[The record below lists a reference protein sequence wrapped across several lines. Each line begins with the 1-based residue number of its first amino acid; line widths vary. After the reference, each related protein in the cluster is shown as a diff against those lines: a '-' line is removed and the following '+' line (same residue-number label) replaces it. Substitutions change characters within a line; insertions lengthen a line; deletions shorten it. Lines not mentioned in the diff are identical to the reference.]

1 MERRGA
7 TAADAAA
14 AEPQPTTHVITVE
27 IPFQPLK
34 FDDVAMPSEEASAKA
49 SSQDSAS
56 AKGEDTAA
64 AAAEESQGKGARDAE
79 PHAEKQAHEE
89 APQDAAERDGEEGS
103 GASAGSSDALPAIPQ
118 GLKPTSDGEVPL
130 TKDGR
135 PVVPMRFGPVAP
147 TQGWRLV
154 DINGVQPVTAS
165 DHAFV
170 SRMLARRQALMG
182 EEEEEGEGKGGEQG

>member
-1 MERRGA
+1 MVRNAGKMLNVMMTRGVPPALGDVIQGSVIFARVRVRLDCMERRGA

-34 FDDVAMPSEEASAKA
+34 FDDVAMPSEEASVKA
-49 SSQDSAS
+49 SSQDSAP

-64 AAAEESQGKGARDAE
+64 AAAGEGQGKGARDAE

-130 TKDGR
+130 TKAG
-135 PVVPMRFGPVAP
+135 
-147 TQGWRLV
+147 
-154 DINGVQPVTAS
+154 AS
-165 DHAFV
+165 WTSMV
-170 SRMLARRQALMG
+170 CSQ
-182 EEEEEGEGKGGEQG
+182 